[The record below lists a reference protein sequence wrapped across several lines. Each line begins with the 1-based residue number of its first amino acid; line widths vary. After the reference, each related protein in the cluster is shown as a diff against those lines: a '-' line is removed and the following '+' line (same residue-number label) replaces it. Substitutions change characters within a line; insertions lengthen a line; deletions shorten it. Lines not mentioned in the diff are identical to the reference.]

1 MTKAE
6 LIAAIADKAGLKPD
20 QAKTA
25 LDAFMS
31 CVSEALGKGEDVR
44 LVGFGTF
51 TAVTK
56 PARTGRNPRTGQSV
70 LLPEQRAVKFRVG
83 EGLKQAVA

>member
-6 LIAAIADKAGLKPD
+6 LITAMAERTGLKPD
-20 QAKTA
+20 QVKTA
-25 LDAFMS
+25 LEAFVA
-31 CVSEALGKGEDVR
+31 CVGETLGKGEDVR

-56 PARTGRNPRTGQSV
+56 PARTARNPRTGQSV
-70 LLPEQRAVKFRVG
+70 ALPEQRAVKFRVG

>member
-6 LIAAIADKAGLKPD
+6 LIAAIADKAGLRPD
-20 QAKTA
+20 QAKSV
-25 LDAFMS
+25 LDAFVA
-31 CVSEALGKGEDVR
+31 CVGDALAKGEDVR

-56 PARTGRNPRTGQSV
+56 PARTARNPRTGESV
-70 LLPEQRAVKFRVG
+70 ALPEQRAVKFRVG
-83 EGLKQAVA
+83 EGLKHAVA